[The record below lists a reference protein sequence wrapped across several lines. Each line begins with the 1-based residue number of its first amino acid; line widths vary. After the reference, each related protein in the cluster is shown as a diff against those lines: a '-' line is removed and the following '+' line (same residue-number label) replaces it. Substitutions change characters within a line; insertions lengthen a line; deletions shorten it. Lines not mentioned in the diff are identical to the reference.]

1 MRALAVTRLIAI
13 AMLLPIRAAALAASE
28 PECGVPASGNQTPV
42 TSDALFILASAV
54 GSRTCLACICDVDDS
69 GSVNSADA
77 LIDLK
82 SAVGQP
88 VVLECPA
95 CGTATTSTTTTT
107 VCSAETPQIPP
118 LEIVAVHAT
127 AAGFATFAAQPPDSS
142 DWYLVEQSG
151 RIRIVRNGEILEPAF
166 LDITASIGSNLGER
180 GLLSVAF
187 HPDYA
192 HNGRFFTMATP
203 GDGANGTYAPINAD
217 AIVEW
222 SRSTFDPDLA
232 SPAKVRDIVVLPAS
246 ADNHNGGTILF
257 GPDGYLYAGT
267 GDGGGGCESA
277 KPGAVQDT
285 TKLFGKILRLDVDAA
300 APFAAPGNPFTVDA
314 RVYDYGL
321 RNPFRFGFD
330 AANGDL
336 YIGDVGQNSFE
347 EISAADRNAAG
358 LNFGWPAFEGA
369 VQGTCGNKPLGGPSP
384 HTPPI
389 LSIDRRSG
397 SDDPFADYSS
407 IVGGRVYRGSAIP
420 ALRGVY
426 LFADFSGA
434 ELGALRYCNGQASDP
449 VAIPLSQIP
458 VSKGSLDSITSIVEG
473 NDGELYVTY
482 GFATRIGRI
491 APR

>member
-1 MRALAVTRLIAI
+1 MRSAAVT
-13 AMLLPIRAAALAASE
+13 LLPQAVLLLLTSVGAAAVRE
-28 PECGVPASGNQTPV
+28 PACGVPASGNQKPV
-42 TSDALFILASAV
+42 TSDALYVLASAV
-54 GSRTCLACICDVDDS
+54 GIRGCAACVCDVDDS
-69 GSVNSADA
+69 GSVTATDA

-107 VCSAETPQIPP
+107 VCSAETPEIPP

-127 AAGFATFAAQPPDSS
+127 PAGFATFAAQPPGSS

-151 RIRIVRNGEILEPAF
+151 RIRIVRNGEILEPPF
-166 LDITASIGSNLGER
+166 LDITAAIGSNLGER

-192 HNGRFFTMATP
+192 QNGRFFTMATP
-203 GDGANGTYAPINAD
+203 GDGANGTYAPVNAD
-217 AIVEW
+217 AVVEW
-222 SRSTFDPDLA
+222 SRSTLDPDLA

-246 ADNHNGGTILF
+246 SDNHNGGTILF

-285 TKLFGKILRLDVDAA
+285 SKLFGKILRLDVDAA
-300 APFAAPGNPFTVDA
+300 APFAAPGNPFAVDA

-330 AANGDL
+330 PATSDL

-347 EISAADRNAAG
+347 EISVADGNAAG

-434 ELGALRYCNGQASDP
+434 ELGTLRYCNGQVSAP
-449 VAIPLSQIP
+449 VAMPLSQIP
-458 VSKGSLDSITSIVEG
+458 VSMGSLDSITSIVEG

-491 APR
+491 APQ